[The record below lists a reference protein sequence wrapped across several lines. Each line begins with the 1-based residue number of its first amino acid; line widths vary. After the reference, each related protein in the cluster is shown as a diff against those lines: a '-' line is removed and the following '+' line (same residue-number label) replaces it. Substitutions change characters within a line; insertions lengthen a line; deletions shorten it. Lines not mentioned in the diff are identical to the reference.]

1 MEHLTYAQ
9 AEEEAA
15 GLYHRSGA
23 MQLSDTFA
31 PGLADAFVY
40 SGKDGR
46 VLLTFKSVIC
56 SRSADHHRRP
66 PLSIDQRLHRVTI
79 TVT

>member
-15 GLYHRSGA
+15 GLYHRSSA

-31 PGLADAFVY
+31 PGLADAFV
-40 SGKDGR
+40 
-46 VLLTFKSVIC
+46 
-56 SRSADHHRRP
+56 
-66 PLSIDQRLHRVTI
+66 
-79 TVT
+79 